1 MPAGTRTALVWG
13 ATFAVMLIVCLPGL
27 WVVLSAFRPNGEILT
42 KPAIWSAAGSRSP
55 AYNCTGV
62 QSNPNAPNSSAMRAG
77 PSNATCPTMATGCAH
92 FMVASIRRRAQS
104 VKVSHYM

>member
-1 MPAGTRTALVWG
+1 MARISACSATIQAGSVSLALIG
-13 ATFAVMLIVCLPGL
+13 P
-27 WVVLSAFRPNGEILT
+27 PILT
-42 KPAIWSAAGSRSP
+42 KPAIRSAVGSRSP

-77 PSNATCPTMATGCAH
+77 PSNDTCPTMATGCAH
-92 FMVASIRRRAQS
+92 FMAASIRRRAQS